1 MTDWMAVHVFYAA
14 SSRPV
19 LLDLVRPLTTELE
32 QDGLIDGWWFLN
44 YWLEGPHVRLRLKPS
59 SVDAAAHVR
68 ARTEVAVEHF
78 LKTRPALY
86 RVEGNFL
93 AELYDTLFQ
102 LEYPDGAPAGITG
115 PDGKMALRPNN
126 SWSWEPYE
134 PEHGKYGGL
143 AGVAL
148 AEWHFQ
154 RSSALVIDAVA
165 SMNMHLRT
173 VVLGLAAQLMMVM
186 SATFVTDKEHLA
198 GLLERYHAFWQ
209 RGFSSTNYADS
220 NGYEDAFGA
229 MSGELARRFAAVR
242 TALEAGR
249 PQTLPGLLRRWAE
262 HCAEL
267 KARVTALAEAGE
279 LTFRG
284 MDRDAELRIT
294 SPEGA
299 LAMLASPYLHM
310 TNNRLGVTIRDEAY
324 LSYVLARSL
333 ADPADPAPAPGGPVG
348 GHAWPAGP
356 DLAGAGPTGGQAL
369 GTAP

>member
-19 LLDLVRPLTTELE
+19 LLDCVHPLVTELDG
-32 QDGLIDGWWFLN
+32 DGLLDGWWFLN
-44 YWLEGPHVRLRLKPS
+44 YWLEGPHVRLRVRPAT
-59 SVDAAAHVR
+59 DGAAPEVR
-68 ARTEVAVEHF
+68 ARTEAAVQRF
-78 LKTRPALY
+78 LTARPALY

-102 LEYPDGAPAGITG
+102 LEYPDGAAEGLTG
-115 PDGKMALRPNN
+115 PDGRMRLRPNN

-134 PEHGKYGGL
+134 PEYGKYGGP

-154 RSSALVIDAVA
+154 RSSALVIDAVRTR
-165 SMNMHLRT
+165 NMHLRT

-186 SATFVTDKEHLA
+186 SACFVADRDHLL

-209 RGFSSTNYADS
+209 RGFSSTNYADAT
-220 NGYEDAFGA
+220 GYDEAFGA
-229 MSGELARRFAAVR
+229 MSAQL
-242 TALEAGR
+242 AGR
-249 PQTLPGLLRRWAE
+249 FDTVRSALAGPDLGALPGLLRRWAE
-262 HCAEL
+262 HCLEL
-267 KARVTALAEAGE
+267 RARVTALAEAGE

-284 MDRDAELRIT
+284 MERDADLRIT

-324 LSYVLARSL
+324 LSYVLAR
-333 ADPADPAPAPGGPVG
+333 
-348 GHAWPAGP
+348 
-356 DLAGAGPTGGQAL
+356 AL
-369 GTAP
+369 GEPAVAP